1 VFERFTDDARAAV
14 VYAQEESRLFR
25 HDHIATEHLLLGLLH
40 GDDDTVRA
48 LEAFGVT
55 LAAVRQQLEDYRGR
69 GRREPRGHI
78 PFTPGAK
85 QALELSLRASQRL
98 GSDYIGKPHLL
109 RGILET
115 SDGSGIQILRTLDV
129 DLDALVS
136 GADEVAKGSAGG
148 GAERHSSATG
158 HGIVLAPAGA
168 GIEREM
174 TSEQPGAQTARSAD
188 ERRRLADALKR
199 YARHEEGC
207 DPDRCTCGLG
217 PLLAQAAQE

>member
-1 VFERFTDDARAAV
+1 MFERFTDDARAAV

-55 LAAVRQQLEDYRGR
+55 LAAARQQLEASRGR

-85 QALELSLRASQRL
+85 QALELSLRVSQRL
-98 GSDYIGKPHLL
+98 GSDHIGKPHLL

-115 SDGSGIQILRTLDV
+115 SDGSGIQILRILDV
-129 DLDALVS
+129 DLGVLASV
-136 GADEVAKGSAGG
+136 ADEVARGSAGG
-148 GAERHSSATG
+148 GAEGQASTTR
-158 HGIVLAPAGA
+158 HGILPGG
-168 GIEREM
+168 GIERELAA
-174 TSEQPGAQTARSAD
+174 EELAAQAARSAG

-199 YARHEEGC
+199 YARHDEGC
-207 DPDRCTCGLG
+207 DPERCTCGLG

>member
-48 LEAFGVT
+48 LESFGVT
-55 LAAVRQQLEDYRGR
+55 LAAARQQLEDFRGR

-85 QALELSLRASQRL
+85 QALELSLRVSQRL
-98 GSDYIGKPHLL
+98 GSDHIGKPHVL
-109 RGILET
+109 RGILQT

-129 DLDALVS
+129 DLDALASV
-136 GADEVAKGSAGG
+136 ADEVARGSAGG
-148 GAERHSSATG
+148 GAEGQAWTTR
-158 HGIVLAPAGA
+158 HGIMLGA
-168 GIEREM
+168 EGGGIEREL
-174 TSEQPGAQTARSAD
+174 TAEQPGAQTARSAG

-199 YARHEEGC
+199 YARHDQGC
-207 DPDRCTCGLG
+207 DPERCTCGLG

>member
-1 VFERFTDDARAAV
+1 MFERFTDDARAAV

-40 GDDDTVRA
+40 GDDDTVQA

-55 LAAVRQQLEDYRGR
+55 LADARQQLEASRGR

-85 QALELSLRASQRL
+85 HALELSLRVSQRL
-98 GSDYIGKPHLL
+98 GSDHIGKPHLL

-136 GADEVAKGSAGG
+136 VADEVAKGSAGG
-148 GAERHSSATG
+148 GAEGQASTTR
-158 HGIVLAPAGA
+158 HGIVLAPAGT
-168 GIEREM
+168 GIERELAA
-174 TSEQPGAQTARSAD
+174 EELAAQTARSAG
-188 ERRRLADALKR
+188 ERCRLAHALKR
-199 YARHEEGC
+199 YGRHDEGC

>member
-55 LAAVRQQLEDYRGR
+55 LAAARQQLENSRGR

-85 QALELSLRASQRL
+85 QALELSLRVSQRL
-98 GSDYIGKPHLL
+98 GSDHIGKPHLL

-129 DLDALVS
+129 DLDALASV
-136 GADEVAKGSAGG
+136 ADEVAKGSAGG
-148 GAERHSSATG
+148 GAEGQASTTRQE
-158 HGIVLAPAGA
+158 IMPGA
-168 GIEREM
+168 GIEREV

-199 YARHEEGC
+199 YARHDEGC
-207 DPDRCTCGLG
+207 DPERCTCGLG